1 MDGSPDR
8 RRFRSGWA
16 PRVGSES
23 RAESGSRVGRA
34 SRLAWAAGVSLL
46 IHGGLIGALL
56 RVEGEWMMARFPP
69 SPSIAVVLAPRAEAP
84 PAIPAEAEPKSEP
97 ALEPEPEA
105 ESEPEPEVEP
115 GTDLPPDLPS
125 HPHLPPIGFRP
136 PDELP
141 PPPAQYRPA
150 EGDAPIGISN
160 WWSSRMS
167 TTPVVRAWRRGEVA
181 PDTTWLRLRPPEIVA
196 RDSAF
201 LRMNEDFLDRIP
213 DILYEKWKNTLLQD
227 FPLMR

>member
-1 MDGSPDR
+1 
-8 RRFRSGWA
+8 
-16 PRVGSES
+16 
-23 RAESGSRVGRA
+23 
-34 SRLAWAAGVSLL
+34 
-46 IHGGLIGALL
+46 
-56 RVEGEWMMARFPP
+56 MMARFPP

-84 PAIPAEAEPKSEP
+84 PAIPAEAEPESEP
-97 ALEPEPEA
+97 ALESEPEI
-105 ESEPEPEVEP
+105 EPEPEPE
-115 GTDLPPDLPS
+115 TDLPPDLPS

-136 PDELP
+136 PDEFP

-167 TTPVVRAWRRGEVA
+167 TTPVVHAWRRGEVA